1 VLACVPHHASGRE
14 AFLKE
19 VWSWVGE
26 YGGRIQSQLRRM
38 GSSVDWSRLV
48 FTMDDKLSVSGR
60 GAGWVAPGVGCWAVC
75 LLV

>member
-1 VLACVPHHASGRE
+1 MRALGRD
-14 AFLKE
+14 AFVKE

-48 FTMDDKLSVSGR
+48 FTMDDNLSVST
-60 GAGWVAPGVGCWAVC
+60 GVGEWA
-75 LLV
+75 LPSIEQDSEA